1 MILTGVLV
9 GALRGLVALD
19 LGTHRVAYNSENMY
33 NPVVRCY
40 MEIKDLYPFISA
52 VVKPVLSQLQL
63 DLVSR

>member
-19 LGTHRVAYNSENMY
+19 LGTHRVAYNSENIY
-33 NPVVRCY
+33 NSVMRCL
-40 MEIKDLYPFISA
+40 MEITDLYPFISP